1 MSTVGINAAA
11 LAGLVIFMV
20 MGLILYA
27 VLAAGFRIM
36 RDDGRLRLVEMLRR
50 QGPASEQAFDVG
62 GYQAAIAVRRCM
74 MCAHKVQC
82 DEWSGAKRGME
93 SFCPNADFIARV
105 TAPR

>member
-1 MSTVGINAAA
+1 MSTFGVNAAA
-11 LAGLVIFMV
+11 LAGLVLVMV
-20 MGLILYA
+20 IGLIMYG

-36 RDDGRLRLVEMLRR
+36 RDDGRLRLAEMLRR
-50 QGPASEQAFDVG
+50 QGTPERALDVG

-74 MCAHKVQC
+74 MCAHKAQC

-105 TAPR
+105 AESR